1 MKRKFKKLFPK
12 KLIRTLIV
20 RPILICL
27 NKLRTLGGK
36 TLGTKNMDYQKYLEL
51 QKLKTEDTKR
61 RKIWLGIEFESKVK
75 IFENHF
81 DKTISKYLDINSKI
95 LCVGARTGQEV
106 LAFKKLGYEESIG
119 VDIVPFEPH
128 VIYGDMHALPFS
140 ACSFSAVFSN
150 CFDHSLYPLVFI
162 KEVRRVLIPG
172 GYFLLQIQVDKQLDK
187 FGVTN
192 VYSIKKFR
200 TLLEG
205 FLIIDE
211 KSIEMLSMDYE
222 FLLKKI

>member
-1 MKRKFKKLFPK
+1 MKRKLKKLFPK
-12 KLIRTLIV
+12 KLMRTLIV

-27 NKLRTLGGK
+27 NKIRTFRGK

-51 QKLKTEDTKR
+51 QKLKTEDPER
-61 RKIWLGIEFESKVK
+61 RKIWLGVEYETKVR

-81 DKTISKYLDINSKI
+81 KRTISEHLDLKSKI

-106 LAFKKLGYEESIG
+106 IALKNLGFGESIG
-119 VDIVPFEPH
+119 VDIVPFEPN
-128 VIYGDMHALPFS
+128 VVYGDMHSLPFS
-140 ACSFSAVFSN
+140 ACSFSAVFTN

-172 GYFLLQIQVDKQLDK
+172 GYFLLQIQLDKQLDK
-187 FGVTN
+187 FAVTN
-192 VYSIKKFR
+192 VYSVKKFR
-200 TLLEG
+200 DLLEG